1 WRRGVRVVEVLPGG
15 LRGVGHAPTVAGRG
29 SSINRPTRYPT
40 LARTLPRYT
49 PMPPAANPPAREPQ
63 RRESLPA
70 RFARL
75 ATEWSGTSAAF
86 GLAALT
92 IVVWLASGPFF
103 G

>member
-1 WRRGVRVVEVLPGG
+1 
-15 LRGVGHAPTVAGRG
+15 
-29 SSINRPTRYPT
+29 
-40 LARTLPRYT
+40 
-49 PMPPAANPPAREPQ
+49 MPPAANPPAREPK